1 MPYRDFPARA
11 RANLGKLDP
20 HRTTDNCQPR
30 YEGRW
35 QGAHALALKRP
46 SPVDRASRTCFAI
59 GGLRRECLS
68 RHSPCEI
75 VFIGRVNCMF
85 NRIAVVG
92 FDLAQISS
100 SKSRRARPPHSK
112 CIAPHQCPLWVI
124 SGHLQRKKPCP
135 LYPRK
140 RTFRHS
146 AVRARTELL
155 EFFHRHH
162 GSNRVGNETIL
173 VGGMVQFIELF
184 RTGFSV
190 AAPCNLWA

>member
-1 MPYRDFPARA
+1 MFIYLRRCRARLSYARTRKALHWDRKPAPYRDFPARA

-30 YEGRW
+30 YEGHW

-75 VFIGRVNCMF
+75 AFIGRLNCMF
-85 NRIAVVG
+85 NRITVVG
-92 FDLAQISS
+92 FDLTQISS

-112 CIAPHQCPLWVI
+112 CMAPH
-124 SGHLQRKKPCP
+124 
-135 LYPRK
+135 Y
-140 RTFRHS
+140 
-146 AVRARTELL
+146 
-155 EFFHRHH
+155 
-162 GSNRVGNETIL
+162 
-173 VGGMVQFIELF
+173 
-184 RTGFSV
+184 
-190 AAPCNLWA
+190 